1 MADIP
6 KKSQSLWVKLSSL
19 DEILA
24 SVFLAIIVIL
34 SAYGVVTR
42 YILNSPSAWV
52 EEVCIV
58 FFIWFTFLA
67 SSALAKNNELIRIDY
82 LLTKIPA
89 RIANIIDGIFQPLVM
104 IFCLI
109 FMIYLGF
116 KLLPMAQFR
125 FTPSLQLSY
134 AYIYAVIPISASF
147 MFFYEVRKIVYFFRI
162 NRGNKS

>member
-1 MADIP
+1 MNTH
-6 KKSQSLWVKLSSL
+6 KKETSLWLKISSI

-42 YILNSPSAWV
+42 YVLNSPSAWV

-89 RIANIIDGIFQPLVM
+89 RLANIIDGIFQPLVM
-104 IFCLI
+104 IFCLV
-109 FMIYLGF
+109 FMAYLGF

-134 AYIYAVIPISASF
+134 AYIYAAIPISASF
-147 MFFYEVRKIVYFFRI
+147 MLFYEVRKIVYFFKI
-162 NRGNKS
+162 NRGSQS

>member
-1 MADIP
+1 MNTH
-6 KKSQSLWVKLSSL
+6 KKETSFWLKISSI

-42 YILNSPSAWV
+42 YVLNSPSAWV

-89 RIANIIDGIFQPLVM
+89 RLANIIDGIFQPLVM

-109 FMIYLGF
+109 FMAYLGF

-134 AYIYAVIPISASF
+134 AYIYAAIPISASF
-147 MFFYEVRKIVYFFRI
+147 MLFYEVRKIVYFFKI
-162 NRGNKS
+162 NRGIQS

>member
-1 MADIP
+1 MRNIP
-6 KKSQSLWVKLSSL
+6 EKNTSVWMKLSSI

-24 SVFLAIIVIL
+24 STFLAFIVIL
-34 SAYGVVTR
+34 SAYGVITR
-42 YILNSPSAWV
+42 YILNTPSAWV

-82 LLTKIPA
+82 LLTKIPPKL
-89 RIANIIDGIFQPLVM
+89 ANIIDGIFQPLVM

-125 FTPSLQLSY
+125 FTPALQLSY
-134 AYIYAVIPISASF
+134 AYIYAAIPISASF
-147 MFFYEVRKIVYFFRI
+147 MFFYEVRKIVYFFKI
-162 NRGNKS
+162 NRGSKS